1 MGLIYHTNRNFIY
14 FYYNRFMETE
24 KGIEFYFAI
33 LTGMLAFGII
43 AVGVVIF
50 FIRYQK
56 RLLLQ
61 QNELHNIELQHKE
74 DLLISNIQSVEEE
87 RRRIAKDIHDELGG
101 IFSTLALAINQIK
114 TEEVTNKAVVQE
126 SRDLINTGL
135 KSVRRIS
142 HAVMPDELELFG
154 LHSTLENYSSTI
166 SRSTGI
172 EIEYTSKVDTVT
184 LKPVAEL
191 ALYRIIQ
198 ELISNTLK
206 HANATKIAILFTLAA
221 NEVIME
227 YKDNGNGF
235 TYKPKQPNSG
245 MGMKNLEGRLLVMHG
260 TMELTSA
267 PNKGFACTMHIP
279 LTKNILV

>member
-1 MGLIYHTNRNFIY
+1 
-14 FYYNRFMETE
+14 METQ
-24 KGIEFYFAI
+24 KGVEFYFAI

-61 QNELHNIELQHKE
+61 QNELHNQELHYKE
-74 DLLISNIQSVEEE
+74 ELLISNIQSVEEE

-114 TEEVTNKAVVQE
+114 TEEVTNKEVVHE

-154 LHSTLENYSSTI
+154 LHSTLENYTTSI

-172 EIEYTSKVDTVT
+172 EMEYQNKLEAIQ
-184 LKPVAEL
+184 LKPVTEL

-206 HANATKIAILFTLAA
+206 HAKASKIDILFSLIK
-221 NEVIME
+221 NEIVMQ
-227 YKDNGNGF
+227 YNDNGQGF
-235 TYKPKQPNSG
+235 QYQPRQANSG
-245 MGMKNLEGRLLVMHG
+245 MGMKNLEGRILVIHG
-260 TMELTSA
+260 TMQVQSF
-267 PNKGFACTMHIP
+267 PNKGFYCTMHIP
-279 LTKNILV
+279 LQQNTII